1 MAATLAQALRP
12 SMVDPDEIERN
23 YKPLI
28 RIVRELI
35 GVVPNCNP
43 VLEIWPAGFRTFNVL
58 VPNLLNLPPALLG
71 QGAPKD
77 LIGLAMYVGSST
89 AGCPYCTAHHCSF
102 AIRRGTSVE
111 TIVDADYTPAEAAVA
126 AVARGLASV
135 PASITQAHVHEI
147 ERHLDREDVE
157 WVVLAL
163 ALGGFLNKF
172 MDSMGIELETETIQ
186 DVTPLIADQG
196 WAPGKHQWLEEIPE
210 PDVDNEI
217 PRDGLGTILRILR
230 QAPGAIRYDTAS
242 TKGVSGRIG
251 PALLM
256 LEDKLGYSFP
266 ILASIEHKKA
276 VRAIAMALRDN
287 LDEET
292 TTIGL
297 ETKIMAMLVYARVV
311 GDEVLTSE
319 AVQLAAL
326 LTPELDPS
334 TLVDAGQF
342 ALSGSDDAVMPS
354 GLSRSQYAALI
365 LAKAASPSP
374 ADVGEF
380 TVSTVTEEL
389 TPPQVVELIVWLSV
403 LQMLH
408 RLYAFYDARLG
419 LT

>member
-1 MAATLAQALRP
+1 MAGTLAQALQP
-12 SMVDPDEIERN
+12 SMVDTAELERN

-28 RIVRELI
+28 KIVNELI

-43 VLEIWPAGFRTFNVL
+43 VLEIWPPGFRTFNVL

-102 AIRRGTSVE
+102 AIRRGLSVE
-111 TIVDADYTPAEAAVA
+111 TIIDPNYTPVEAAVA
-126 AVARGLASV
+126 NVARGMASV
-135 PASITQAHVHEI
+135 PASITKEHVDELH
-147 ERHLDREDVE
+147 RHLSEEDAE

-172 MDSMGIELETETIQ
+172 MDAMGIELENQTIN
-186 DVTPLIADQG
+186 DVTPIISDKG
-196 WAPGKHQWLEEIPE
+196 WTPGKHQWVDEVPDTGDGTIPE
-210 PDVDNEI
+210 DSV
-217 PRDGLGTILRILR
+217 GTILRVLR

-251 PALLM
+251 SALLM
-256 LEDKLGYSFP
+256 LEDRFGYAFP
-266 ILASIEHKKA
+266 ILASIQHKKA
-276 VRAIAMALRDN
+276 VRAIATALRDN
-287 LDEET
+287 LDDENT
-292 TTIGL
+292 TVGL
-297 ETKIMAMLVYARVV
+297 QTKIMTMLVYGRVV

-319 AVQLAAL
+319 AVQLGDL
-326 LTPELDPS
+326 LLPDMDPG
-334 TLVDAGQF
+334 TLVDVGRF
-342 ALSGSDDAVMPS
+342 ALSPSEEAIMPAD
-354 GLSRSQYAALI
+354 LSRSETAALI

-374 ADVGEF
+374 ANVNEF
-380 TVSTVTEEL
+380 TVSTIAEEL
-389 TPPQVVELIVWLSV
+389 APAQIVELVVWLSV

>member
-1 MAATLAQALRP
+1 MAATLAQALQP
-12 SMVDPDEIERN
+12 SMVDTAELERN

-28 RIVRELI
+28 KIVNELI

-43 VLEIWPAGFRTFNVL
+43 VLEIWPPGFRTFNVL

-102 AIRRGTSVE
+102 AIRRGLAVE
-111 TIVDADYTPAEAAVA
+111 TIIDPNYTPVEAAVA
-126 AVARGLASV
+126 NVARGMASV
-135 PASITQAHVHEI
+135 PASITKEHVDELH
-147 ERHLDREDVE
+147 RHLSEEDAE

-172 MDSMGIELETETIQ
+172 MDAMGIELENETIN
-186 DVTPLIADQG
+186 DVTPIISDKG
-196 WAPGKHQWLEEIPE
+196 WTPGKHQWVDEVPETGDGTIPE
-210 PDVDNEI
+210 DSV
-217 PRDGLGTILRILR
+217 GTILRVLR
-230 QAPGAIRYDTAS
+230 QAPGAIRYDSAS
-242 TKGVSGRIG
+242 TRGVSGRIG
-251 PALLM
+251 SALLM
-256 LEDKLGYSFP
+256 LEDRFGYAFP
-266 ILASIEHKKA
+266 ILASIQHKKA
-276 VRAIAMALRDN
+276 VRAIATALRDN
-287 LDEET
+287 LDDEN

-297 ETKIMAMLVYARVV
+297 QAKIMTMLVYSRVV

-319 AVQLAAL
+319 AVQLGDL
-326 LTPELDPS
+326 LLPDMDPR
-334 TLVDAGQF
+334 TLVDVGRF
-342 ALSGSDDAVMPS
+342 ALSSSEEAIMPA
-354 GLSRSQYAALI
+354 GLSRSETAALI

-374 ADVGEF
+374 ANVNEF
-380 TVSTVTEEL
+380 TVSTIAEEL
-389 TPPQVVELIVWLSV
+389 APAQIVELVVWLSV

>member
-1 MAATLAQALRP
+1 MAATLAQALQP
-12 SMVDPDEIERN
+12 SMVDTEELERN

-28 RIVRELI
+28 KIVRELI

-43 VLEIWPAGFRTFNVL
+43 VLEIWPPGFRTFNVL

-102 AIRRGTSVE
+102 AIRRGTAVE
-111 TIVDADYTPAEAAVA
+111 TIVEADYTEVEAAVA
-126 AVARGLASV
+126 NVARGMASV
-135 PASITQAHVHEI
+135 PATITQAHVDEI
-147 ERHLDREDVE
+147 HRHLSEEDVE

-172 MDSMGIELETETIQ
+172 MDSMGIELEFDTIN

-196 WAPGKHQWLEEIPE
+196 WSPGKHQWVDEIPE
-210 PDVDNEI
+210 SDNNGGI
-217 PRDGLGTILRILR
+217 PQDSFGTIMRVLR
-230 QAPGAIRYDTAS
+230 QAPGAIRYDSAS

-256 LEDKLGYSFP
+256 LEERFGYAFP
-266 ILASIEHKKA
+266 ILASLQSKKA
-276 VRAIAMALRDN
+276 VRSIATALRDN
-287 LDEET
+287 LDDELT
-292 TTIGL
+292 TLGL
-297 ETKIMAMLVYARVV
+297 DTKIMTMLVYARVV

-319 AVQLAAL
+319 AVQLADL
-326 LTPELDPS
+326 LAPDMHPS
-334 TLVDAGQF
+334 TLVDVGRF
-342 ALSGSDDAVMPS
+342 ALSDSDEAIMPS
-354 GLSRSQYAALI
+354 ELTRSQTAALI

-374 ADVGEF
+374 ANVNEF
-380 TVSTVTEEL
+380 TVSTITEEL
-389 TPPQVVELIVWLSV
+389 APAQIVELIVWLSV

-408 RLYAFYDARLG
+408 RLYAYYDARLG
-419 LT
+419 LA